1 MVSLETQKSIIR
13 LGEQIVKELKLDSRG
28 DTISRWMANYI
39 AEQITIAKKSTG
51 TKKRNVEKKCFE
63 TILKFWESRSHLPNR
78 KRPFE
83 KFEIISETL
92 EKISPDNIT
101 PYYYTENDNSK
112 SKKNKKLKNLL
123 EIAEIIDEAARVWLE
138 HIFSEAIKYAS
149 TKEVKNYVKNALH
162 FKPNNDITVLVKFL
176 AEDENN
182 EKKNKA
188 VQEEIERLKFRL
200 QQIENFVAYS
210 EVLKNYFEIELEKL
224 NKEFNNK

>member
-1 MVSLETQKSIIR
+1 MVNLETQKSIIK
-13 LGEQIVKELKLDSRG
+13 LGEQIVKELKLDSHG

-51 TKKRNVEKKCFE
+51 PKKRNAEKKCFE
-63 TILKFWESRSHLPNR
+63 VILKLWESRSYLPNG

-101 PYYYTENDNSK
+101 PYYYTVKDKSK

-123 EIAEIIDEAARVWLE
+123 ETAQVIDEAARVWLDQ
-138 HIFSEAIKYAS
+138 IFSEAIKYAT
-149 TKEVKNYVKNALH
+149 TKEVKSYVKSAMH

-210 EVLKNYFEIELEKL
+210 KRLKNYFEIELEKL
-224 NKEFNNK
+224 NNEE